1 MQIAFAAL
9 AIFWWIAVWG
19 LSDLLTEN
27 WSESAR
33 FWYYICLLALVAFVV
48 VLKPDI
54 VQRF

>member
-33 FWYYICLLALVAFVV
+33 FWYYIGLLTLVAFVV

>member
-27 WSESAR
+27 WSEFAR
-33 FWYYICLLALVAFVV
+33 FWYYIGLLTLVAFVV

>member
-33 FWYYICLLALVAFVV
+33 FWYYIGLLALVAFVV
-48 VLKPDI
+48 FLKPDI